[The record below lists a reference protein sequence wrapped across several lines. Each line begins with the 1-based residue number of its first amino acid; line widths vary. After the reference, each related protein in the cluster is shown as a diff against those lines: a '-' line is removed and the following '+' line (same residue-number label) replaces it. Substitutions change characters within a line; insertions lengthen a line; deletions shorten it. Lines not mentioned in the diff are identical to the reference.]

1 MDFTDELA
9 YALLTNGLLDQER
22 PTRISERV
30 ALGDADDLLN
40 ARSMTHLLQ
49 QFPKQVSGKRSQHR
63 CRYCLVKEGVENWTT
78 FYCSKCS
85 VALCGVTNRGGRE
98 CFALHLTCGV
108 EDLRPATFH
117 IRASKCP
124 RLE

>member
-1 MDFTDELA
+1 MV
-9 YALLTNGLLDQER
+9 NQER
-22 PTRISERV
+22 PTRVSERD
-30 ALGDADDLLN
+30 ALEDADALLN
-40 ARSMTHLLQ
+40 ARSTTHLLLQ
-49 QFPKQVSGKRSQHR
+49 QFLKRVSGKRSQHM

-78 FYCSKCS
+78 FYYSKCS